1 MIFTDMNSLRRK
13 ILACLLIIMFGINF
27 ISATAGAVDRCVS
40 QACCC
45 YNSAQ
50 IAHHEP
56 TLADDS
62 VENGCCSSSENIPCN
77 IDKDYAPDA
86 QDCIISTVRENLL
99 NADGLITFVIGEPF
113 LLQFLK
119 ENVTKP
125 RFLTTSDPIPIYLQ
139 NLTFIC

>member
-1 MIFTDMNSLRRK
+1 MNSLLRK
-13 ILACLLIIMFGINF
+13 IVVCLLIIMFGINF

-40 QACCC
+40 QAFCCC
-45 YNSAQ
+45 NRMAVTNYGLT
-50 IAHHEP
+50 I
-56 TLADDS
+56 ADDS

-77 IDKDYAPDA
+77 IDKNYAPDA

-119 ENVTKP
+119 ENVTTP

>member
-1 MIFTDMNSLRRK
+1 MNSLLRK
-13 ILACLLIIMFGINF
+13 IVACLLIIMFGINF
-27 ISATAGAVDRCVS
+27 IYATAGAVDRCVS

-45 YNSAQ
+45 CDSMAVANYGLT
-50 IAHHEP
+50 I
-56 TLADDS
+56 ADDS

-119 ENVTKP
+119 ENVTTP

>member
-1 MIFTDMNSLRRK
+1 MNSLLRK
-13 ILACLLIIMFGINF
+13 IVACLLIIMFGINF

-40 QACCC
+40 QAFCCC
-45 YNSAQ
+45 NRMAVTNYGLT
-50 IAHHEP
+50 I
-56 TLADDS
+56 ADDS

-99 NADGLITFVIGEPF
+99 NADGLITFVIGETP
-113 LLQFLK
+113 LLQPFK
-119 ENVTKP
+119 EIITTNQ
-125 RFLTTSDPIPIYLQ
+125 FCITSDPIPIYLQ

>member
-1 MIFTDMNSLRRK
+1 MNSLLRK
-13 ILACLLIIMFGINF
+13 IIACLLIIMCGINF

-40 QACCC
+40 QSYCCC
-45 YNSAQ
+45 DSMAVVNYGL
-50 IAHHEP
+50 I
-56 TLADDS
+56 TADDS

-99 NADGLITFVIGEPF
+99 NADGLITFVIGETP
-113 LLQFLK
+113 LLQPFK
-119 ENVTKP
+119 EII
-125 RFLTTSDPIPIYLQ
+125 TTNQFCITTDPTPIYLQ

>member
-1 MIFTDMNSLRRK
+1 MNSLLRK
-13 ILACLLIIMFGINF
+13 IVVCLLIIMFGINF

-40 QACCC
+40 QAFCCC
-45 YNSAQ
+45 NRMAVTNYGLT
-50 IAHHEP
+50 I
-56 TLADDS
+56 ADDS

-77 IDKDYAPDA
+77 IDKNYAPDA

-99 NADGLITFVIGEPF
+99 NADGLFTFVIGEPF

-119 ENVTKP
+119 ENVTTP